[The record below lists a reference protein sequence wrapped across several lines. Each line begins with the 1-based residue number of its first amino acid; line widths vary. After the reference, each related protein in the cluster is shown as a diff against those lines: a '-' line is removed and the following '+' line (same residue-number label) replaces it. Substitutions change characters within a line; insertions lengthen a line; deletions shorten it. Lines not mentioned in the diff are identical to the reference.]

1 MFEHFETIVP
11 YGRKDCGGSL
21 YGLHHEIHYAFEH
34 MLHMSHKD
42 IMDWLWHHQLPEKV
56 LLADACSYL
65 VAHGCYYSRLATDG
79 SLGAALLKYYTPEE
93 LTEKWSVY
101 GVTVRVQTQDILRTI
116 RESFNS
122 KTQYYQWI
130 RELKSRIPD
139 RSIRDI
145 ISAFLQRCE
154 GFPYKEGGRQ
164 RYSLLSSLPM
174 EGELTHWVCTQM
186 SD

>member
-1 MFEHFETIVP
+1 MEISILEAGGLT
-11 YGRKDCGGSL
+11 GRVIDDGP
-21 YGLHHEIHYAFEH
+21 HH
-34 MLHMSHKD
+34 
-42 IMDWLWHHQLPEKV
+42 
-56 LLADACSYL
+56 
-65 VAHGCYYSRLATDG
+65 
-79 SLGAALLKYYTPEE
+79 
-93 LTEKWSVY
+93 LTEEDLKECRKFLQRMYS
-101 GVTVRVQTQDILRTI
+101 VRVQTQNILRTI

-186 SD
+186 PD

>member
-1 MFEHFETIVP
+1 MMFEHFETIVP

-93 LTEKWSVY
+93 LTKKWSVY
-101 GVTVRVQTQDILRTI
+101 GVTVRVNPYGGMIGAAGLDIRKTTA
-116 RESFNS
+116 FS
-122 KTQYYQWI
+122 KAVV
-130 RELKSRIPD
+130 ED
-139 RSIRDI
+139 D
-145 ISAFLQRCE
+145 
-154 GFPYKEGGRQ
+154 
-164 RYSLLSSLPM
+164 LPF
-174 EGELTHWVCTQM
+174 
-186 SD
+186 